1 MKFTDMFSERARLYS
16 RYRPEYPA
24 ELFSWIGTVTMRRA
38 TVWDCATGNGQAARD
53 LARLFDRVIATDAST
68 EQISN
73 AVPGERIE
81 YRVAN
86 ASESGLPGESVS
98 MVTVAQAL
106 HWLDLDSFY
115 AEVNRV
121 LEPGGA
127 IVIWGYGDPV
137 METEPLEDLVHDLN
151 RGTLEK
157 YWTPQRQSL
166 LEEYANVP
174 FPFREIETPRLNLE
188 CQWTLSEL
196 SGYMRTWSATANYVK
211 ANGLDPVDA
220 VEAMLAKRWGESGRR
235 RSVKWPLHI
244 RAGYSEARL

>member
-1 MKFTDMFSERARLYS
+1 MTFTDLFSGRARLYS

-24 ELFSWIGTVTMRRA
+24 ELFSWIATVTTRHDA
-38 TVWDCATGNGQAARD
+38 VWDCATGNGQAARD
-53 LARLFDRVIATDAST
+53 LARVFEKVIATDASA
-68 EQISN
+68 EQIRN
-73 AVPGERIE
+73 ALPGERIE

-86 ASESGLPGESVS
+86 ASESGLPDASMT

-106 HWLDLDSFY
+106 HWFDLDSFY

-137 METEPLEDLVHDLN
+137 METDSLEKIVHELN

-157 YWTPQRQSL
+157 YWRPQRQTL
-166 LEEYANVP
+166 LDGYAKVP
-174 FPFREIETPRLNLE
+174 FPFTEIATPTLNLE
-188 CQWTLSEL
+188 RNWTLAEL
-196 SGYMRTWSATANYVK
+196 AGYMRTWSATANYVK

-220 VEAMLAKRWGESGRR
+220 VEAVLGKQWGGAERR
-235 RSVKWPLHI
+235 RLIRWPLYV
-244 RAGYSEARL
+244 RAGYPAV